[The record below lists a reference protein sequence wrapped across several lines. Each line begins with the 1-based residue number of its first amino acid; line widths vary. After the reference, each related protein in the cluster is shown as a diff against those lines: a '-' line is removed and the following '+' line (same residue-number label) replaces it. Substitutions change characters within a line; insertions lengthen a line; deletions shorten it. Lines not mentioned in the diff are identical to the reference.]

1 MPFAASLS
9 RPDWRLSEGVR
20 RRAAGLTAVA
30 IVHLGLALL
39 LLSLAP
45 PTLKKKIVEMAMFT
59 VNVPSETASEEP
71 APEAE
76 QAPPPPAAEQPRPR
90 PALPA
95 QPQPAP
101 PQTPPS
107 QPAPEPA
114 PSQPTP
120 EPPRPPAPMGPPR
133 PSYGPPDLRASSAMA
148 SRWADSRRVDGAG
161 PNGEPL
167 YAAAWVREPYDD
179 ELRGYLST
187 AQGPGWGMIACRTAP
202 GNRVEACIIVGEGP
216 EGSGIAR
223 AVQAAAWQFK
233 VHPPRV
239 GGRPQIGEWVRIRI
253 DYGIRRNRYDQ

>member
-45 PTLKKKIVEMAMFT
+45 PTLKKKFVDMAMLA
-59 VNVPSETASEEP
+59 VNIPSETPSEEP
-71 APEAE
+71 SPEPD

-90 PALPA
+90 SEPPA

-101 PQTPPS
+101 LQPP
-107 QPAPEPA
+107 P
-114 PSQPTP
+114 QPTP
-120 EPPRPPAPMGPPR
+120 EPAPPQPAPAPPRPAAPMGPPK
-133 PSYGPPDLRASSAMA
+133 PAYGPPDLRSSSPMA

-187 AQGPGWGMIACRTAP
+187 ARGPGWGLIACRTAT
-202 GNRVEACIIVGEGP
+202 GNRVEACIILGESP

-233 VHPPRV
+233 VHPPRI

-253 DYGIRRNRYDQ
+253 DYGIRQNRYDQ